1 MKMNILIFGP
11 PGIGKGTVSG
21 LLTKKLGIPHI
32 ATGDILREEAK
43 KPGNRMKQY
52 MEKGLLVPDDI
63 VSEIVAERLEEED
76 CKNGFIL
83 DGYPRTLNQVK
94 FLKKKSI
101 AVDRLINMQAGIEVI
116 VERLSGRMVCK
127 KCNTIYHK
135 KNMPPKKEGIC
146 DKCGSPLIQR
156 ADDSPDVI
164 KKRISV
170 YSKDTEP
177 IIDYYEK
184 KGIVR
189 KVDGSKSLND
199 VLDSIFAAI

>member
-1 MKMNILIFGP
+1 MNILIFGP